1 MMTVTIAKAIW
12 VFGVVAWFVVRYP
25 HQRMARKAPIA
36 RRFGGWRERVLLS
49 ISFTGLGL
57 IPGVYV
63 FTGEPRFADYA
74 SSPFQTVVGGLLMVG
89 ALVLFRLTHKQLGRN
104 WSVTLDTR
112 QRHRLVDTGIYS
124 RLRHPMYSAFWLL
137 ALAQAFLLPNWIA
150 GLAGPV
156 AWGTLF
162 FMRIGREEKMMVDTF
177 GDEYLRY
184 VERTKRVIPWVY

>member
-12 VFGVVAWFVVRYP
+12 LFGGVAWFVIRYP
-25 HQRMARKAPIA
+25 HQRRSRKTPIA
-36 RRFGGWRERVLLS
+36 RRAGGWRERVLLS
-49 ISFTGLGL
+49 ISLTGLGL
-57 IPGVYV
+57 IPGIYV

-74 SSPFQTVVGGLLMVG
+74 LSPFQVVVGGLLMVA

-137 ALAQAFLLPNWIA
+137 ALAQACLLPNWIA
-150 GLAGPV
+150 GPVGPV
-156 AWGTLF
+156 AWATLF
-162 FMRIGREEKMMVDTF
+162 FMRIGREEKMMLDTF
-177 GDEYLRY
+177 GDEYLGY
-184 VERTKRVIPWVY
+184 VERTKRVIPWFY